1 MKPSAFDY
9 FDPKSV
15 TEAIKLLERYGDE
28 GKLLAGGQS
37 LVPMMN
43 FRVARPKVLIDING
57 IKALQYIRE
66 KGKTLAIG
74 ALTRESELEASPMVR
89 ARCPILAKAV
99 SYIGHVPVRTRGTI
113 GGSLAHADPSAEIP
127 TVICALNGQMKV
139 VGRSRRKTLGPEEF
153 FLTYLTSALEP
164 SEILVEVRVPTLPPG
179 TGWSFMEL
187 SRRHGDFAIVAVAVV
202 LFKGKGKVCK
212 EARIALGGVAPT
224 PIRAAEAEA
233 LLAGQKVTDS
243 LIREAAQKAAEAT
256 EPESDYHASAGYRR
270 DMARVFT
277 QRALSEAWTMV
288 KEGK

>member
-15 TEAIKLLERYGDE
+15 TEALKLLERYGDE

-66 KGKTLAIG
+66 MGKTLAIG
-74 ALTRESELEASPMVR
+74 ALTRESELEASPVVR
-89 ARCPILAKAV
+89 GRCPILAKAV
-99 SYIGHVPVRTRGTI
+99 SYIGHAPVRTRGTI

-139 VGRSRRKTLGPEEF
+139 VGRSARKTLGPEEF
-153 FLTYLTSALEP
+153 FLTYLTSGLDP

-187 SRRHGDFAIVAVAVV
+187 SRRHGDFAIVAVAAV
-202 LFKGKGKVCK
+202 LFKGKGKACK

-233 LLAGQKVTDS
+233 VLAGQKVTDS
-243 LIREAAQKAAEAT
+243 LIREAAQKAAAAT
-256 EPESDYHASAGYRR
+256 EPESDYHASAEYRR
-270 DMARVFT
+270 EMARVFT

-288 KEGK
+288 KGGK

>member
-9 FDPKSV
+9 FDPKGV
-15 TEAIKLLERYGDE
+15 KEAIKLLERYGDE

-57 IKALQYIRE
+57 IRALQYIRQS
-66 KGKTLAIG
+66 GKALAIG
-74 ALTRESELEASPMVR
+74 ALTRESELEASQLVTG
-89 ARCPILAKAV
+89 RCPILAKAV
-99 SYIGHVPVRTRGTI
+99 SYIGHTAIRTRGTV

-139 VGRSRRKTLGPEEF
+139 VGISGKRTLGPEEF
-153 FLTYLTSALEP
+153 FLTYLTTSLDP
-164 SEILVEVRVPTLPPG
+164 TEILVEVRVPTLPVG

-202 LFKGKGKVCK
+202 LYRGRAKACK

-224 PIRAAEAEA
+224 PIRAADAEGV
-233 LLAGQKVTDS
+233 LAGQKITEA
-243 LIREAAQKAAEAT
+243 LIQEAAMKAAEAT
-256 EPESDYHASAGYRR
+256 EPESDYHASAEYRR

-277 QRALSEAWTMV
+277 QRALREAWSMV
-288 KEGK
+288 KGGN